1 MLCSVP
7 NVWAVPTAGG
17 EGVPAQ
23 PGGGGTQTES
33 GGARA

>member
-17 EGVPAQ
+17 EGVLAQ
-23 PGGGGTQTES
+23 PGGGDPQRES
-33 GGARA
+33 GGAGA